1 MPHRVN
7 QKGDIGTAKLH
18 SDSYDAHNM
27 YLTEEGWVYRHFKTS
42 DKSMWWDEIIVA
54 GQVKPDMIVHGKTN
68 DDVTLTNPMKLGS
81 DPAPLK
87 FQGGSGAYD
96 FEYAGQPGH
105 APNYTNEVVD
115 LADKTM
121 EPGASYRVPGYAQ
134 GIPTGWTG
142 VSDPSMVPEKPPFVG
157 DDYQSCNEYNIS
169 VTPLPTPGRDTDPRS
184 VVEGVPDGTCD
195 SVTLSPVSITPTS
208 ATVGDTLTAS
218 GGQPLAP
225 TDGET
230 TPPATVTYTWNIP
243 GGTTAT
249 GDTVVTS
256 VAGTYTVTASVEGG
270 SKTSPGVTVEAA
282 PAPPAL
288 SIGAPQISAW
298 IQTESL
304 TQQTFTAQ
312 VTEAENSES
321 TFSILENDVAGRI
334 YTDGNTANATIT
346 YAAPT
351 LTVVVNHPDSDIYSI
366 IASPLDITGTA
377 TSTETGNT
385 EELPFIVSPVVVTSD
400 DFSPTV
406 TPSYEPADAT
416 AATVTSAK
424 IAMSTASR
432 PPNIVEATLT
442 VIGDDGVTLSTG
454 PGDGD
459 GEWKY
464 DSSQGWENVT
474 YEYEARYK
482 LFSSGSVSEISL
494 SPTITGSITLP
505 TTLTPATPVTV
516 GGYYPLYTTE
526 ADSNAHSGGDG
537 TSHTHT
543 LSNTTYYM
551 PNGLTLGTTMWHG
564 DYDNFGNTGGGSS
577 Y

>member
-54 GQVKPDMIVHGKTN
+54 GQVKPDMIVHGKAN

-87 FQGGSGAYD
+87 FQGGAGVYD

-105 APNYTNEVVD
+105 APDYTNEVVD

-157 DDYQSCNEYNIS
+157 DDYQSCNEYNIQN
-169 VTPLPTPGRDTDPRS
+169 TPLPTPGRDTDPRS
-184 VVEGVPDGTCD
+184 VVVGVPDGTCD
-195 SVTLSPVSITPTS
+195 SVTLSPVTIEP
-208 ATVGDTLTAS
+208 AAPVVGDTLTAS
-218 GGQPLAP
+218 GGQPAAP

-230 TPPATVTYTWNIP
+230 TPPATATYTWTIP

-249 GDTVVTS
+249 GAKVV
-256 VAGTYTVTASVEGG
+256 ASVEGTYRVTAAVEG
-270 SKTSPGVTVEAA
+270 ASKTSSVTVSAAPTPPALPFGEPTIGAWLLHDETINAQIYKATVTEAANSVSSDFEATANPVAGAIYPAGTTATVTYASGTLTVTVPQPIEGIYGINSSPFSITGIARSTAGAAGEVAFDVTDFVVVGPAA
-282 PAPPAL
+282 PAVN
-288 SIGAPQISAW
+288 
-298 IQTESL
+298 IQEVPIQPSNNANAST
-304 TQQTFTAQ
+304 
-312 VTEAENSES
+312 VTEYQLQVHSAAAALTNSRLQV
-321 TFSILENDVAGRI
+321 FDDVGTAGSSVF
-334 YTDGNTANATIT
+334 N
-346 YAAPT
+346 
-351 LTVVVNHPDSDIYSI
+351 
-366 IASPLDITGTA
+366 ASPATTWPWTGTA
-377 TSTETGNT
+377 GSWTNHRYEFSADYSLLVGNNLT
-385 EELPFIVSPVVVTSD
+385 TAFINES
-400 DFSPTV
+400 
-406 TPSYEPADAT
+406 ADVIL
-416 AATVTSAK
+416 AAA
-424 IAMSTASR
+424 
-432 PPNIVEATLT
+432 
-442 VIGDDGVTLSTG
+442 
-454 PGDGD
+454 
-459 GEWKY
+459 Y
-464 DSSQGWENVT
+464 
-474 YEYEARYK
+474 
-482 LFSSGSVSEISL
+482 
-494 SPTITGSITLP
+494 
-505 TTLTPATPVTV
+505 TPATPVTV

-551 PNGLTLGTTMWHG
+551 PNGLTLGSTMWHG
-564 DYDNFGNTGGGSS
+564 DYNNYGGSNG